1 MTPLYVCIPVGVHDD
16 VSISVAAYSGNYPS
30 LGLTVLPG
38 NRETA
43 LFLSSSSLDP
53 PTTATFE
60 QAIAGSSKIDNF
72 YFGAAPNS
80 VSTITSLADLS
91 RGFNPYG
98 IAGTSE
104 INQEWARYQP
114 FNSKNFVFTNF
125 SLNIEATL
133 PATGGVFLDPKSG
146 RDAEA
151 GSSL

>member
-1 MTPLYVCIPVGVHDD
+1 MSRAMLPHIVG
-16 VSISVAAYSGNYPS
+16 IILLS

-38 NRETA
+38 NRAAA
-43 LFLSSSSLDP
+43 LFPNSSSLDP
-53 PTTATFE
+53 PTTATFD
-60 QAIAGSSKIDNF
+60 QAIAGFSKIDNF
-72 YFGAAPNS
+72 DFGTAPNR
-80 VSTITSLADLS
+80 TIKSLADLS
-91 RGFNPYG
+91 RSFNPYG